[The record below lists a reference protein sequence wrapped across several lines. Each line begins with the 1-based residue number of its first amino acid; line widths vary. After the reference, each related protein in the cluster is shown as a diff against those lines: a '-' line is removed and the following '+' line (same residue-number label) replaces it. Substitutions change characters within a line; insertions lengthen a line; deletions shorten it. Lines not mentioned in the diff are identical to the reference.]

1 LLKFSDYFPSIL
13 VPFAVSRLLKQISAF
28 LEIINCPSFVF
39 LFKAGKTPIVV
50 GTPIVRIEANSFVEI
65 ADRTL

>member
-1 LLKFSDYFPSIL
+1 M
-13 VPFAVSRLLKQISAF
+13 LLKQISGF
-28 LEIINCPSFVF
+28 LEMINCASFVF

-50 GTPIVRIEANSFVEI
+50 GTPIVRIEANSFVKI